1 MALTKDDLINILDQK
16 LDPLLKEMSS
26 LKEELGNMTGF
37 IEHANAKYDEIS
49 KKLDEF
55 EVDKDKYTK
64 ENKLLKKT
72 IENLDE
78 KVRKLESQSNDVR
91 QYTRRDCVEIH
102 GIPTSKDEDTNYIVK
117 QVGDMM
123 EVYLGDNDISI
134 SRRLP
139 VGKKYKGKVSTP
151 AIIVKFVKRD
161 IKDKFYKARNRLKN
175 CTTDE
180 IPGVEAK
187 SRIFVNESLTEENRR
202 VFNECLKF
210 RREKKFAFIW
220 TSNGITYMRKNKD
233 SNAIVVKSMEDLSK
247 VKAS

>member
-26 LKEELGNMTGF
+26 LKEELGNMKGF

-134 SRRLP
+134 SHRLP

-187 SRIFVNESLTEENRR
+187 NRIFINESLTEENRR